1 MLTEREKCAIDAA
14 QHAWPRVFE
23 HVWKLESSAISPRL
37 EKIGI
42 LMILVNVCIPFG
54 VLSYY
59 VPLLCVMEEEDT
71 GIDEIYDMLAT
82 RLLRT

>member
-1 MLTEREKCAIDAA
+1 MIRRGSLNTFGNWNVLT
-14 QHAWPRVFE
+14 
-23 HVWKLESSAISPRL
+23 SATSPRL

-59 VPLLCVMEEEDT
+59 VPLLCVVEEKDT

-82 RLLRT
+82 RLPRT

>member
-1 MLTEREKCAIDAA
+1 
-14 QHAWPRVFE
+14 
-23 HVWKLESSAISPRL
+23 
-37 EKIGI
+37 
-42 LMILVNVCIPFG
+42 MILVNVCIPFG